1 MELEDLLSDE
11 LLEWL
16 GNYEPDVSDD
26 TDIEQLLAAASD
38 VYEQSQSTGSTP
50 QPDSAPPAGTPSTSS
65 SLPSPDELLPSM
77 HPFCPSKNRRRD
89 SA

>member
-16 GNYEPDVSDD
+16 GNDEPDVSDD

-50 QPDSAPPAGTPSTSS
+50 QPDIHHAVQN
-65 SLPSPDELLPSM
+65 LLYII
-77 HPFCPSKNRRRD
+77 HL
-89 SA
+89 

>member
-16 GNYEPDVSDD
+16 GNDEPDVSDD

-38 VYEQSQSTGSTP
+38 VYELL
-50 QPDSAPPAGTPSTSS
+50 APPLNLTPPHQRAPR
-65 SLPSPDELLPSM
+65 LPAPPSRRAPPFHAPVLPLQ
-77 HPFCPSKNRRRD
+77 KQT
-89 SA
+89 

>member
-16 GNYEPDVSDD
+16 GNDEPDVSDD

-38 VYEQSQSTGSTP
+38 VSNPGGTSVEST
-50 QPDSAPPAGTPSTSS
+50 
-65 SLPSPDELLPSM
+65 
-77 HPFCPSKNRRRD
+77 
-89 SA
+89 

>member
-16 GNYEPDVSDD
+16 GNDEPDVSDD

-38 VYEQSQSTGSTP
+38 VNEQSQFTGSTP
-50 QPDSAPPAGTPSTSS
+50 QPDSAPPASTSS
-65 SLPSPDELLPSM
+65 SRRAPPFHAPVLPLQ
-77 HPFCPSKNRRRD
+77 KQT
-89 SA
+89 